1 MRVRATDEDENDPV
15 MYAIQSGEGRGRGI
29 QSGEGRGWGTQRRGG
44 ASSQIRER
52 ARFMVAVFVSA
63 L

>member
-1 MRVRATDEDENDPV
+1 MRPV
-15 MYAIQSGEGRGRGI
+15 TEFMVNLGAGL

>member
-1 MRVRATDEDENDPV
+1 MTSGVSVMRVRATDEDENDPV
-15 MYAIQSGEGRGRGI
+15 MYAI